1 MAGIVATIT
10 MPGAAV
16 SYALPPMGKPKRTI
30 WIPLDADL
38 ATALQQRGGLLS
50 LQVDQAVRNELTR
63 PQRSRVSD
71 N

>member
-1 MAGIVATIT
+1 MATIA
-10 MPGAAV
+10 MHGVAV

-38 ATALQQRGGLLS
+38 ATALAARGGVLS
-50 LQVDQAVRNELTR
+50 RQVDQAVRNELTR
-63 PQRSRVSD
+63 PARPVTSD